1 MGLRRVRRG
10 HAARGALNSAQR
22 WSNEVKLNR
31 ILPVAAVLTL
41 LAGAAFAQGP
51 GTIISP
57 GAGAGVYRPPAGA
70 PVGQT
75 MNPRQQAVAKSCSQ
89 QAAAQGLQGKARET
103 FRDKC
108 MRSGGR

>member
-1 MGLRRVRRG
+1 
-10 HAARGALNSAQR
+10 
-22 WSNEVKLNR
+22 
-31 ILPVAAVLTL
+31 
-41 LAGAAFAQGP
+41 
-51 GTIISP
+51 
-57 GAGAGVYRPPAGA
+57 
-70 PVGQT
+70 